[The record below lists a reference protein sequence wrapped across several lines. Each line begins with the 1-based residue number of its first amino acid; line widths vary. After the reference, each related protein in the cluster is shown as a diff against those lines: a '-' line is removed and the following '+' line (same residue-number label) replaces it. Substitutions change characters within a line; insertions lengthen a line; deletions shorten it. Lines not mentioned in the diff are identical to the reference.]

1 MRQSQSSV
9 LPETRPVGL
18 QERRPVVE
26 RIAGWSARHRK
37 TAVFGWL
44 ALVAVLFVTSQAL
57 GGKNL
62 PSYDPGPAG
71 QAERALHQA
80 APDYYGSAP
89 EEVLIQAR
97 AAGRTFARDA
107 DLRQAVRQVV
117 TALAG
122 LPKDAAHLQSP
133 LTAGAQRSG
142 ARSLVSADG
151 RSALVTFVVPGST
164 SNQDQAV
171 AADQRAVAAI
181 QARHPGLLVA
191 ETGDAS
197 VTRTIDNS
205 LNFRQAEATSVPIT
219 MILLVLV
226 FGALVAA
233 GIPLLLAVSAVVAAL
248 AVVTI
253 SSHWLPVGN
262 STAEVVLIVGMAVG
276 VDYSL
281 FYLRR
286 EREEQARGRSFPEAL
301 RIAAGTSGR
310 SILVSG
316 LTVMIAMAGLF
327 LTGIDQFTGIALGTI
342 AVVGIAVAGSLTVI
356 PALLSWLG
364 HRADRGRI
372 PFFGRG
378 RAVAR
383 PSRLWAALVRRVVAH
398 PAIWGVTATV
408 ALIALAAPA
417 LGMRL
422 GEPALDVPPGQA
434 VVATTNA
441 IERAF
446 PQTPSPAEVVVTGPG
461 ATGSRVLA
469 VVAALQGRAATG
481 GPIHQPVTATAVGR
495 SALVVDVPLAG
506 HGSDSASD
514 QALATLRNQI
524 LPATLGRVPGISYAV
539 TGDTASEYDFTHQ
552 LHDRTPVVLGL
563 VAALAFVLLLIAFRS
578 VGISLVSIALN
589 LLSVGAAY
597 GLITLIF
604 QDGRL
609 QGLLGYT
616 SFGGIISWVPLFM
629 FVFLFGISMD
639 YHVFILSRIRELWS
653 RGTAPRDAVVGGI
666 ASSAGVVTSA
676 ALIMVA
682 VFSIFATLSLVDL
695 KILGIGTAAAVLID
709 ATVVRGILVPAALTL
724 LGDRAWRR
732 RHTLRA

>member
-1 MRQSQSSV
+1 M
-9 LPETRPVGL
+9 
-18 QERRPVVE
+18 
-26 RIAGWSARHRK
+26 
-37 TAVFGWL
+37 
-44 ALVAVLFVTSQAL
+44 
-57 GGKNL
+57 
-62 PSYDPGPAG
+62 
-71 QAERALHQA
+71 
-80 APDYYGSAP
+80 
-89 EEVLIQAR
+89 
-97 AAGRTFARDA
+97 
-107 DLRQAVRQVV
+107 
-117 TALAG
+117 
-122 LPKDAAHLQSP
+122 
-133 LTAGAQRSG
+133 
-142 ARSLVSADG
+142 
-151 RSALVTFVVPGST
+151 
-164 SNQDQAV
+164 
-171 AADQRAVAAI
+171 AADQRAVAAV
-181 QARHPGLLVA
+181 QARHPDLLVA

-197 VTRTIDNS
+197 IARAIDNS

-219 MILLVLV
+219 LILLLVV

-233 GIPLLLAVSAVVAAL
+233 GIPILLAVSAVMAAL

-286 EREEQARGRSFPEAL
+286 EREERARGRSFPEAI

-327 LTGIDQFTGIALGTI
+327 LTGIDQFTGIAIGTI
-342 AVVGIAVAGSLTVI
+342 AVVGMAVAGSLTVI

-364 HRADRGRI
+364 PRADRGRI
-372 PFFGRG
+372 PFLGRG
-378 RAVAR
+378 RAAAR

-408 ALIALAAPA
+408 ALLALAAPA
-417 LGMRL
+417 LSMRL
-422 GEPALDVPPGQA
+422 GEPAVDVPPGQA
-434 VVATTNA
+434 VIATTAA
-441 IERAF
+441 IQRAF

-461 ATGSRVLA
+461 ATGPRVLA
-469 VVAALQGRAATG
+469 AVAALQGRAAVSRPDPRARHG
-481 GPIHQPVTATAVGR
+481 YLGR
-495 SALVVDVPLAG
+495 RPGRWQRAG
-506 HGSDSASD
+506 HRRPAGRRRVGLGVGPG
-514 QALATLRNQI
+514 LATLRDQI

-552 LHDRTPVVLGL
+552 LHDRTPVVLAL
-563 VAALAFVLLLIAFRS
+563 VAGLAFVLLLIAFRS
-578 VGISLVSIALN
+578 VGISLVSILLN

-609 QGLLGYT
+609 QHLLGYT
-616 SFGGIISWVPLFM
+616 SFGGIIAWVPLFM

-653 RGTAPRDAVVGGI
+653 RGSSAHDAVVGGI

-682 VFSIFATLSLVDL
+682 VFSIFATLPLVDL

-709 ATVVRGILVPAALTL
+709 ATVVRGILVPAALAL
-724 LGDRAWRR
+724 LGDRAWRGR
-732 RHTLRA
+732 RALSAERSPGAERSPRA